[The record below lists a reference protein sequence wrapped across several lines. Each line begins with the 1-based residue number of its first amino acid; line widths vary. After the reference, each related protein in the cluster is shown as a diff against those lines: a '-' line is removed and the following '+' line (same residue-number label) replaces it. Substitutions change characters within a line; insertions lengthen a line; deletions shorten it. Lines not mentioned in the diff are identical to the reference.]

1 MPPQPPLHHPAV
13 DLLMGN
19 DDNNDNNPAAV
30 AAVQAAVAE
39 ALDARSVRRFATVRG
54 EKIF

>member
-19 DDNNDNNPAAV
+19 DNDNPAAV

-39 ALDARSVRRFATVRG
+39 ALDARSVRRFATVRE

>member
-1 MPPQPPLHHPAV
+1 
-13 DLLMGN
+13 MGN
-19 DDNNDNNPAAV
+19 DDDDNNPAAV

-39 ALDARSVRRFATVRG
+39 ALDARSVRRFATVRE